1 MPSQVITVD
10 LTGLKLDANQLAA
23 IESAVR
29 NTALTEIAKLPASPK
44 SLGLASGIKLAKNPE
59 FLGIWIR
66 DLNKLNLE
74 NVGIKF

>member
-1 MPSQVITVD
+1 MPSQIITVD
-10 LTGLKLDANQLAA
+10 LTGLKIDAKQLAA

-29 NTALTEIAKLPASPK
+29 NTALTELAKLPAPAK
-44 SLGLASGIKLAKNPE
+44 SLGFATGIKLAKNPE

-74 NVGIKF
+74 NIGIKF